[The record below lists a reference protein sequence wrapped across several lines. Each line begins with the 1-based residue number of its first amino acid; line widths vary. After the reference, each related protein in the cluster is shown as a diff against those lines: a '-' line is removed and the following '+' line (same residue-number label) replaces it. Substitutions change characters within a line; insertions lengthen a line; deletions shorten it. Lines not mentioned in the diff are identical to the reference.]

1 MVTEEITNQEEEVIL
16 EVKEVEVISEDK
28 EVYVIIFK
36 EKGFVNMEIIASLL
50 MVIMVIMKE
59 NFQEEIKEVI
69 ISDIKEVVIEVV
81 TNPEVEVDSEVTVT

>member
-16 EVKEVEVISEDK
+16 EVKEVEVISDDK